1 LRFYLLWLL
10 TAIAT
15 AHEIPRDAT
24 AHAFIKPNGDR
35 LQLILRAPLGV
46 IRDIAFPEDA
56 QGYLDVD
63 SLEPVLPNVVAAQIG
78 GTIELF
84 EQNRRLALPR
94 ILATRVS
101 LESDRSFTSFD
112 EALAHVT
119 LPNLHNDAKGV
130 WTHVFL
136 DVLIEYPFHSDRS
149 AFSIRPGFERLAAR
163 VATVLRFV
171 LPGGEVR
178 AYEFHGDPGLVPLD
192 PRWFQAARRFLEAGF
207 FHILSGSDHLL
218 FLLGLVIPFRSL
230 RPLVLVVTAFTAA
243 HSLTLMAA
251 ALNLAPERLWFPPLI
266 EALIAA
272 SIVYMALENIVG
284 ATSQRRR
291 WIIAFFFGLIHGFG
305 FSFALRDTLQFAGSH
320 LVTSLLSF
328 NVGVEIGQLIIL
340 ALFIPALDLLFRYV
354 VAERMGTIILSAIV
368 AHTGW
373 HWMVERVS
381 HLRLFL

>member
-119 LPNLHNDAKGV
+119 GPKLHNDAKVV
-130 WTHVFL
+130 WNQVFL
-136 DVLIEYPFHSDRS
+136 DVLFEYPIHSERS

-251 ALNLAPERLWFPPLI
+251 AFNLAPERLWFPPLI

>member
-46 IRDIAFPEDA
+46 IRDIAFLEDA

-119 LPNLHNDAKGV
+119 GPKLRNDAKVV
-130 WTHVFL
+130 WNQVFL
-136 DVLIEYPFHSDRS
+136 DVLFEYPIHSDRS

>member
-119 LPNLHNDAKGV
+119 GPKLRNDAKVV
-130 WTHVFL
+130 WNQVFL
-136 DVLIEYPFHSDRS
+136 DVLFEYPIHSDRS

-251 ALNLAPERLWFPPLI
+251 AFNLAPERLWFPPLI